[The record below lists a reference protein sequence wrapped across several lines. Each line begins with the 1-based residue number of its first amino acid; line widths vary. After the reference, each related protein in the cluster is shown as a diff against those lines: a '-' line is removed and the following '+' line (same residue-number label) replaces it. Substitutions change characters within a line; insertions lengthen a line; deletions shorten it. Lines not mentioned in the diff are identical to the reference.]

1 MSGLGSALLATFI
14 IDAIVSLVALWWAPA
29 TAYQQR
35 PRSHRLRPHTE
46 RAREDFSVGRGH
58 PGRSLGVARVGTPL
72 MAGDTYDR

>member
-46 RAREDFSVGRGH
+46 RAREDFLLDVATLAAVWALLVLGRH
-58 PGRSLGVARVGTPL
+58 
-72 MAGDTYDR
+72 